1 MHGENST
8 AHHVGH
14 AHGEGS
20 LLRLSDYHDKA
31 GWSENQQVIPATK
44 RQMSFP
50 RLEFTRSN
58 LWVKFPAFPSLAKK
72 SQRVDAIP

>member
-1 MHGENST
+1 MLIHVMHGENST

-44 RQMSFP
+44 RQMT
-50 RLEFTRSN
+50 LHM
-58 LWVKFPAFPSLAKK
+58 
-72 SQRVDAIP
+72 I